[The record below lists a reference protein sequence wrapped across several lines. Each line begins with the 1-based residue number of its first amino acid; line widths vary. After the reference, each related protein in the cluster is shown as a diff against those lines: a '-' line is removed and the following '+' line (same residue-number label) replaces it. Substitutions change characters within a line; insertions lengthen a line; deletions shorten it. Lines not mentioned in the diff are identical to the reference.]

1 MDFWKNFL
9 KFGDGSKEEE
19 EDEWDEEEGEAG

>member
-9 KFGDGSKEEE
+9 KFDDDSKEEE